1 MAVLGLATTL
11 TWCPVEATV
20 QPSVPVARAPRGRAS
35 NVSPKTVPVPVP
47 VLDRASVHGIASRP
61 DITLGMCGFL
71 TAYDPIRR
79 VGPDH

>member
-1 MAVLGLATTL
+1 M
-11 TWCPVEATV
+11 
-20 QPSVPVARAPRGRAS
+20 
-35 NVSPKTVPVPVP
+35 SPKTVPVPVP